1 MNKRLVGRR
10 AIVTGAARGLG
21 RSIAHALVREGARVS
36 ACDKDASITRLATDS
51 PHSSGPDVWGS
62 LEVADVSDARQVE
75 RFVERAARSMGGID
89 IVVANA
95 GVVRAT
101 RPTKDAYDMA
111 VADFDEVV
119 GVNLRGVF
127 LTGRAA
133 IPHMLNTG
141 GDIVNITTDHIHT
154 CGWPEHLDH
163 SDHPDC
169 PWHEVRRPA
178 LGGKNFD
185 VYDAS
190 KWGIKGITS
199 TWARALAPHRIRVN
213 SFGMGATVT
222 PMFLGMLGDRPLP
235 PGTMQSDDVAAVLV
249 DLLAEGPDG
258 RTGDDVQVWA
268 GHGTV
273 LPPVGLEGRLA
284 ATDVSFRALPGGTDP
299 RTSDAKMSA
308 ARDEET
314 T

>member
-1 MNKRLVGRR
+1 MKRRLLGRR

-21 RSIAHALVREGARVS
+21 RSIAFALVREGARVA
-36 ACDKDASITRLATDS
+36 ACDKDTSIALLAGECPFPADS
-51 PHSSGPDVWGS
+51 EAWGP
-62 LEVADVSDARQVE
+62 LEVADVAHDEQVHG
-75 RFVERAARSMGGID
+75 FVERAARSMGGID

-95 GVVRAT
+95 GVVRVT
-101 RPTKDAYDMA
+101 RPWKDPYSSAI
-111 VADFDEVV
+111 ADFDEVV

-133 IPHMLNTG
+133 IPHMLATG

-163 SDHPDC
+163 SDHPEC
-169 PWHEVRRPA
+169 PWHDVRRPA

-268 GHGTV
+268 GHGTA
-273 LPPVGLEGRLA
+273 LPPVGPEGRLA
-284 ATDVSFRALPGGTDP
+284 ATDIS
-299 RTSDAKMSA
+299 S
-308 ARDEET
+308 EC
-314 T
+314 